1 LTETGLNCFAFELY
15 DVDKSG
21 VIDTR
26 ELIQLA
32 HDMYPDFEHDPM
44 VKNRLQHTL
53 DLIKD
58 SHPNTVTLAQFE
70 HTISIYPLL
79 TFPAHQ
85 SQRLLQGHT
94 GGAAF
99 WKRLVER
106 RLLGKEQGAMYNL
119 KHLVSSAEELIEDL
133 KDDQTD
139 HHRSHHHNNHEGEKH
154 GVYVHTEHVGVHHG
168 TGGKLQ
174 TRGTKMHDQNQGSIV
189 AGALAEKH
197 KKSGGSMSGALLFH

>member
-1 LTETGLNCFAFELY
+1 MFSHPFSAIQRFHCGLM
-15 DVDKSG
+15 K
-21 VIDTR
+21 
-26 ELIQLA
+26 LIQLA

-53 DLIKD
+53 NLIKD

-70 HTISIYPLL
+70 HTVSIYPLL

-85 SQRLLQGHT
+85 SQRLLQGHA

-119 KHLVSSAEELIEDL
+119 KHLMSSAEELIDDL

-139 HHRSHHHNNHEGEKH
+139 HHQHRHKHKNQESEKH
-154 GVYVHTEHVGVHHG
+154 GVYVHTEHIGVHRG
-168 TGGKLQ
+168 TGGKFQ
-174 TRGTKMHDQNQGSIV
+174 AHGTKMHGEDQGSIV
-189 AGALAEKH
+189 AGKSAQKH
-197 KKSGGSMSGALLFH
+197 KKSGGNLSGALLFH